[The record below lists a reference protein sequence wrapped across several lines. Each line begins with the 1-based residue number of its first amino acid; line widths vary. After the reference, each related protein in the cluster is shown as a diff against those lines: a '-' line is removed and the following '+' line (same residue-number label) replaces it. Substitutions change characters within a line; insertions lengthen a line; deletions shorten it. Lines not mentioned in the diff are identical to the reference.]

1 MALFFLRI
9 AIILAVS
16 IFLMWWFMPNK
27 GDVALFE
34 AVLKEYEKAP
44 KITKERLF
52 WEKMIPILDGADIM
66 VVDKDLKSVL
76 PLLNLNDGGK

>member
-16 IFLMWWFMPNK
+16 IFLMWWFMPKK

-34 AVLKEYEKAP
+34 AVLKETAEEKEVS
-44 KITKERLF
+44 KLERALKRAERKQSAEEVLQDLR
-52 WEKMIPILDGADIM
+52 EKLAK
-66 VVDKDLKSVL
+66 VKSKSKGNV
-76 PLLNLNDGGK
+76 